1 MDKYLD
7 EQPVQEIVDDSKI
20 IPVHDEG
27 TVVID
32 LTSPS
37 RVENREVEH
46 VTASMTPLYDEFA
59 KFISSD
65 AEEMRIVKNADN
77 TITIMQIGKAMKNIE
92 LDDNDFSDMSIPPS
106 QEDNTT
112 ARIIDIMEAA
122 RSEMDDT
129 YTRRVG
135 DNLVRFDSTGNVVD
149 VAPVE
154 EKENEQSSSK
164 TM

>member
-1 MDKYLD
+1 MDKYLE
-7 EQPVQEIVDDSKI
+7 EQLVQEIVDDSKI

-27 TVVID
+27 TEVID
-32 LTSPS
+32 LTSPL

-46 VTASMTPLYDEFA
+46 ATASMTPLYDEFA

-77 TITIMQIGKAMKNIE
+77 TITIMRIGKTMKDIE
-92 LDDNDFSDMSIPPS
+92 LDDNDFSDMSISPS

-112 ARIIDIMEAA
+112 ARIIDIMGATQ
-122 RSEMDDT
+122 SEMIDT
-129 YTRRVG
+129 HTKII
-135 DNLVRFDSTGNVVD
+135 DNNQVTFDSNGNIVD
-149 VAPVE
+149 ITPLAT
-154 EKENEQSSSK
+154 ENDMNRSPK